1 MEVENC
7 AEEAVAKMTTDRLK
21 AFGAAWARKDV
32 EELMSFV
39 TDDCIY
45 NASVGPEPGSTYVGR
60 EAVRRGFEELLK
72 HDARGKSRGGRVL
85 VAGDRGVAEWSYIF
99 TDDTGREIE
108 LKGCDLFEF
117 VGDKISRK
125 DAYRKTYS

>member
-1 MEVENC
+1 MEEKTNGPPI
-7 AEEAVAKMTTDRLK
+7 MTTERLE

-32 EELMSFV
+32 DELMSFV

-45 NASVGPEPGSTYVGR
+45 YASIGPEPGTTYVGR

-72 HDARGKSRGGRVL
+72 YDAHAKSRGGRVFI
-85 VAGDRGVAEWSYIF
+85 AGNRGAAEWSYIF
-99 TDDTGREIE
+99 TDESGREIE
-108 LKGCDLFEF
+108 LRGCDLFEF

-125 DAYRKTYS
+125 DAYRKSYR